1 MTLQTVTMQ
10 SDVIIHVITM
20 IVLWPLKFFVK
31 TLKLSYSQSYM
42 YGDMTKCKA
51 NIYLIAIIK
60 ILETVSIKVFYFFRI
75 VDTVLLPVV

>member
-10 SDVIIHVITM
+10 SDVIIRVITM

-31 TLKLSYSQSYM
+31 TLKLSYSRSYM
-42 YGDMTKCKA
+42 YGNMTKCKA

-60 ILETVSIKVFYFFRI
+60 ILETVSIKVFYFFRV